1 MDLIKTGYYEEAFG
15 DPFCRDRYGI
25 CFFRILQGS
34 SIHMFSPVS
43 LGLDQ
48 WALVMLAAFIIGLGK
63 AGVKGLDVLTVLIMA
78 FIFGGKNSTGI
89 VLPLLCVADI
99 AAVAWYNR
107 HAQWSHFRKLIPW
120 MAVGILFGLY
130 VGKDMDEVLFRRI
143 MAGIIIITILIVLMM
158 EFRKSKDVPHH
169 PLFSAGTGLV
179 AGFTTMI
186 GNLAGAFANLYFIAM
201 RVTKN
206 DFIGTSAWL
215 FLCMNLFKL
224 PLQAFYWN
232 NIHAEGLVTDLY
244 LLPALALGFFAG
256 IRIVERL
263 QDDTYRKVVLIFT
276 LVGSVLMLLRS

>member
-1 MDLIKTGYYEEAFG
+1 MRHISEG
-15 DPFCRDRYGI
+15 CCI
-25 CFFRILQGS
+25 SFFRILQGS
-34 SIHMFSPVS
+34 SLHMLSPVS
-43 LGLDQ
+43 LDIAQ
-48 WALVMLAAFIIGLGK
+48 WGLVMFAAFIIGLGK

-78 FIFGGKNSTGI
+78 FVFGGKNSTGI

-107 HAQWSHFRKLIPW
+107 HAQWSHFWKLIPW
-120 MAVGILFGLY
+120 MVVGIILGLL
-130 VGKDMDEVLFRRI
+130 VGKEMDEALFRKI
-143 MAGIIIITILIVLMM
+143 MAGIIIVTILIVLWM

-169 PLFSAGTGLV
+169 PLFSASTGLV

-201 RVTKN
+201 RATKN

-215 FLCMNLFKL
+215 FLCMNLFKF

-244 LLPALALGFFAG
+244 LIPALALGFITG
-256 IRIVERL
+256 IKIVDRL

-276 LVGSVLMLLRS
+276 LAGSVLMLLRN